1 MKTRNIYNSKGE
13 LINSYIEVPPISI
26 IKAIEDALEDRLDS
40 LKEQQAMRSTNK
52 ATNFMFKQKLDNAES
67 ALSCIKGLYHA

>member
-1 MKTRNIYNSKGE
+1 
-13 LINSYIEVPPISI
+13 
-26 IKAIEDALEDRLDS
+26 
-40 LKEQQAMRSTNK
+40 MRATNK